1 MLNDKSYGL
10 IDDLSVEYNGNQRV
24 SVEDESDAKLTC
36 SGAFDF
42 VDGVTRSKEYTYNG
56 NGALTKDLNK
66 GITSITYDLL
76 GNPLKVTM
84 KDGNNIEYV
93 YAADGTRL
101 KATHNTKL

>member
-66 GITSITYDLL
+66 GIF
-76 GNPLKVTM
+76 NPAEFN
-84 KDGNNIEYV
+84 DGEVAHYHLFDVSTLFFFSSFILAV
-93 YAADGTRL
+93 YMTPGRL
-101 KATHNTKL
+101 